1 MNEILLFI
9 LIVVFLSDPFR
20 LICLL
25 ILLLN
30 FKDSEPANVSS
41 SVNLVQVRE
50 KNIWK
55 YLIVSVFCHA
65 ISQVEVALEVIT
77 ESQVFLLVG
86 FETEAAQLLWIVN
99 RAWVLNGFAIVT
111 PVIFFLYLLVV
122 PSLLMLKSNVGFEC
136 LKPSG

>member
-1 MNEILLFI
+1 MLFI
-9 LIVVFLSDPFR
+9 LIVVLLVDPFR

-30 FKDSEPANVSS
+30 FEYSEPANVSS

-55 YLIVSVFCHA
+55 YLIVSVFDHA

-77 ESQVFLLVG
+77 ESEVFFLVG
-86 FETEAAQLLWIVN
+86 LQTEAA
-99 RAWVLNGFAIVT
+99 
-111 PVIFFLYLLVV
+111 
-122 PSLLMLKSNVGFEC
+122 
-136 LKPSG
+136 